1 VKTARH
7 YTTPAPRLSIG
18 NFNKNSPKS
27 RTNLVQ
33 SAQTPRQQPS
43 LGKPCRTFLHKKN
56 TFPAP
61 FIVQQSQNIHSNKLS
76 AFVQ

>member
-1 VKTARH
+1 MLYLKIRAVASEDRPPLYHTC
-7 YTTPAPRLSIG
+7 PRLSIG

-33 SAQTPRQQPS
+33 SAQTPRPQHS

-61 FIVQQSQNIHSNKLS
+61 FIVQ
-76 AFVQ
+76 